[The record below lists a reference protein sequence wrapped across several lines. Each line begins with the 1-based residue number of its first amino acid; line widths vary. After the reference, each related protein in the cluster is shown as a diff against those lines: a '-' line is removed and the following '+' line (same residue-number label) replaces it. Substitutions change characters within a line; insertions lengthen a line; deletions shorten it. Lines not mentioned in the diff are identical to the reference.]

1 LSARVQPLSQRE
13 LARRL
18 QYDPSNITAL
28 ADALQAR
35 GVVERQPDPSDRRF
49 RLVAL
54 TNTGKRVKS
63 DLESQLT
70 RPLDA
75 IARLSPTHQ
84 QQLLQLLRSVFGQAD
99 VPGREDAG
107 RSQR

>member
-1 LSARVQPLSQRE
+1 M
-13 LARRL
+13 
-18 QYDPSNITAL
+18 
-28 ADALQAR
+28 
-35 GVVERQPDPSDRRF
+35 VERQPDPSDRRF
-49 RLVAL
+49 LLVAL

-84 QQLLQLLRSVFGQAD
+84 QQLLQLLQLLRSVSGQAD